1 MSRFVLSPL
10 VIVVVLLAGLLA
22 YLYYPSQ
29 SEERKATPSAT
40 PVKVAVV
47 QEQPFPITVEALG
60 TAKASE
66 SITITSQQTAVVSSI
81 NFDDGDRAEEGQV
94 LVQLNNREELA
105 RITELEGN
113 IAEAERQFSRVK
125 NLAQSSSASEQLLDE
140 QQARVQALQAQLEV
154 AKAQLNEL
162 SIKAP
167 FAGWLGLRQ
176 VSIGALVQ
184 PGDVITT
191 LDDTSVIKVD
201 FSVAEAHLAS
211 LAKGQMVTALSSAYP
226 GETFKGEID
235 TVATRVDPISRSV
248 QVRALINNADRKL
261 RPGMLLQ
268 ITLQKRVL
276 NTLILPEK
284 ALVPVEERQYVF
296 VVEGNSVRQQEVKI
310 GVRKPGKVQ
319 VLEGL
324 SAGDK
329 VVTEGTL
336 RVRDKSVVRILN
348 ETAGE

>member
-1 MSRFVLSPL
+1 MSRLVLSPL

-22 YLYYPSQ
+22 YLYFPSAT
-29 SEERKATPSAT
+29 EERKASPSAT
-40 PVKVAVV
+40 PVKVAIV
-47 QEQPFPITVEALG
+47 QEQPFPITVDALG

-66 SITITSQQTAVVSSI
+66 SITITSQQTEVVSTI
-81 NFDDGDRAEEGQV
+81 NFDDGDRAEAGQV
-94 LVQLNNREELA
+94 LVQLNNTEEQA
-105 RITELEGN
+105 RISELEAN
-113 IAEAERQFSRVK
+113 IAEAERQFTRVK
-125 NLAQSSSASEQLLDE
+125 NLAKSSSASEQLFDE
-140 QQARVQALQAQLEV
+140 QQARVQSLQAQLDV

-162 SIKAP
+162 TIKAP
-167 FAGWLGLRQ
+167 FAGLLGLRQ

-211 LAKGQMVTALSSAYP
+211 LAKGQMVSALSSAYP
-226 GETFKGEID
+226 DETFKGEIS
-235 TVATRVDPISRSV
+235 TVGTRVDPVSRSV
-248 QVRALINNADRKL
+248 QVRALIDNENAKL

-296 VVEGNSVRQQEVKI
+296 VVDGEIVRQQEVKI
-310 GVRKPGKVQ
+310 GVRRPGIVQ

-324 SAGDK
+324 SAGEK

-336 RVRDKSVVRILN
+336 RVRDKSTVRILN
-348 ETAGE
+348 ETVGE